1 MTNDKKESSEIVSAD
16 SVYTWVIFITFAV
29 ALSFSL
35 NALINFSAT
44 QATSARVSQIQNYN
58 AAYNG
63 ALLMT
68 TAGRIDIEFYANKA
82 PLTVN
87 NFIQLSRKNFY
98 DGTRFHRII
107 PGMLIQGGDPLSKD
121 IDNRAKW
128 GTGGPGHSIAKEDT
142 RTSPRAG
149 SIAMVGGE
157 DEGISHGSQFFI
169 LTSDDVASVDENKYT
184 IFARVTDGMDIA
196 RSIAQASTTEENIPV
211 TPVTIEEVILR

>member
-1 MTNDKKESSEIVSAD
+1 MGKASEQKTVLSAD
-16 SVYTWVIFITFAV
+16 SVYRWMLFITFAV

-68 TAGRIDIEFYANKA
+68 TAGRIDIEFYSNRA

-87 NFIQLSRKNFY
+87 NFIQLSRKNLY

-107 PGMLIQGGDPLSKD
+107 PGVLIQGGDPLSKD
-121 IDNRAKW
+121 MDNKDKW
-128 GTGGPGHSIAKEDT
+128 GTGGPGHSITKENT
-142 RTSPRAG
+142 RISPRAG
-149 SIAMVGGE
+149 SIAMVDKV
-157 DEGISHGSQFFI
+157 DESISHGSQFFI

-184 IFARVTDGMDIA
+184 IFAQVTDGMNIV
-196 RSIAQASTTEENIPV
+196 RSIAQASTTDENIPV
-211 TPVTIEEVILR
+211 TPVTIEEVILQ